1 MANNIGPKIAID
13 GEAEFRRQIQR
24 INNQAKELASEMKAV
39 TASFTKN
46 TTAQERATATSAALT
61 KQIQT
66 QKDRIAALNN
76 YYSEGQKKLSD
87 LEKAMQDAVK
97 AHGADSKEA
106 IRAAKAYDEE
116 AAALSK
122 YKVQINN
129 ATAELGKM
137 ENELAESTDA
147 SDDLGDSL
155 EDAGGSAFSFGD
167 ALKANV
173 LSQAI
178 VDGVKRIADA
188 IKDMAGEFI
197 DAAAT
202 VKAENS
208 QFEQTFGD
216 MGQAASQAIGRVADE
231 SGILQTRLNG
241 AGTKIYAFAKA
252 SGGNAAESLDIMER
266 ALQAAADSAAYYD
279 RSLED
284 TVESLQSF
292 LKGNYENDA
301 ALGLSATE
309 ATRNA
314 KAMELFG
321 QKFNDL
327 TEIQKQDTLL
337 SMVEDAQELSGAM
350 GQAAREADGWENVQG
365 NLNEAWRQFQAE
377 AGAPL
382 LEALIPIIQQITDAL
397 VEWTQSIDWDSF
409 ARGIGDTF
417 DFVKGAFDGVVHA
430 VDWKS
435 FGETI
440 RKAFDRVSDAVA
452 HIADSIDWEW
462 FGETINN
469 LINAVLDNGPLIITL
484 IGGIATGFAAW
495 NFLSTINGVVEAVK
509 AFKTANETAST
520 AQALL
525 NAVVKAN
532 PFVLLASLV
541 AAVVGALATLFL
553 TNEDFRNSCIE
564 AWEAIKEM
572 AGDLV
577 NAIVVFFTE
586 TIPDAFWALV
596 DILGQW
602 CQAVADFFTVTIPG
616 ILNAFSGF
624 LNGVFAAD
632 WANVFGPVL
641 GGVMNG
647 FFHTLSEIWE
657 SIKRIFNGVVE
668 FVKGVFTGDWQRAWQ
683 GVVDIF
689 GGIFDGIKAAAKA
702 PLNALIGLLNGAIG
716 AINRLI
722 SGFNGI
728 GFTMPKWLGG
738 GSFHPNIPTIP
749 SIPYLAEGGT
759 VRSGYAI
766 VGEAGP
772 ELLRVG
778 PNGTRVTPLS
788 PGERAQ
794 GLGFGGITINVYGAE
809 GQDVNVLA
817 DIVSRRLETK
827 VQQIAGA
834 WV

>member
-1 MANNIGPKIAID
+1 MANNIGPKIEIE

-24 INNQAKELASEMKAV
+24 INDQAKELASEMKAV
-39 TASFTKN
+39 TASFTRN
-46 TTAQERATATSAALT
+46 TTAQERAAATSAALT

-76 YYSEGQKKLSD
+76 YYSEGQKKLSE

-97 AHGADSKEA
+97 AHGEDSKEA
-106 IRAAKAYDEE
+106 IRAANAYDDE

-129 ATAELGKM
+129 ATAELNKM
-137 ENELAESTDA
+137 ENELAESADA

-178 VDGVKRIADA
+178 VDGVRKLAEGFKRIAETAISYNADIEKYTVALATALGDETKAAETLAKIREDAARTPYSVDALVQANQLLISSTRNAEGSRETILALTDA
-188 IKDMAGEFI
+188 ISATGGGNDELLRMAQNLQQISNAGKATEQDIKQFAMAGI
-197 DAAAT
+197 DIYGILSDYTGKSVEECQELEVSYELLNEALI
-202 VKAENS
+202 
-208 QFEQTFGD
+208 
-216 MGQAASQAIGRVADE
+216 AASQEGGRYFGANE
-231 SGILQTRLNG
+231 AQAQTLNG
-241 AGTKIYAFAKA
+241 KLSTLKDNIKDGLGTALAGMNDTLKGLI
-252 SGGNAAESLDIMER
+252 DR
-266 ALQAAADSAAYYD
+266 AL
-279 RSLED
+279 E
-284 TVESLQSF
+284 F
-292 LKGNYENDA
+292 IG
-301 ALGLSATE
+301 
-309 ATRNA
+309 
-314 KAMELFG
+314 
-321 QKFNDL
+321 
-327 TEIQKQDTLL
+327 
-337 SMVEDAQELSGAM
+337 
-350 GQAAREADGWENVQG
+350 
-365 NLNEAWRQFQAE
+365 
-377 AGAPL
+377 
-382 LEALIPIIQQITDAL
+382 
-397 VEWTQSIDWDSF
+397 SIDWSAVGESVSNALGSVQRYF
-409 ARGIGDTF
+409 EGIID
-417 DFVKGAFDGVVHA
+417 A
-430 VDWKS
+430 VDWNAFGDIVASAFGLVKDAFIGVVQAVDWNAFREMIAGFIDFVRENGS
-435 FGETI
+435 FI
-440 RKAFDRVSDAVA
+440 
-452 HIADSIDWEW
+452 IA
-462 FGETINN
+462 
-469 LINAVLDNGPLIITL
+469 L
-484 IGGIATGFAAW
+484 IGGISTGFAAW
-495 NFLSTINGVVEAVK
+495 NFLSTINGVVEAIK
-509 AFKTANETAST
+509 AFKTANEAATT
-520 AQALL
+520 AQAIL
-525 NAVVKAN
+525 NTVMNAS
-532 PFVLLASLV
+532 PFALIASLV
-541 AAVVGALATLFL
+541 AAVVGAIVTLLL

-586 TIPDAFWALV
+586 TVPDAFWALV

-632 WANVFGPVL
+632 WSNVFGPVL
-641 GGVMNG
+641 GGILNG

-668 FVKGVFTGDWQRAWQ
+668 FVKGVFTGDWSRAWQ

-722 SGFNGI
+722 AGFNGI

-738 GSFHPNIPTIP
+738 GSWHPNLPTIP

-772 ELLRVG
+772 ELLSVG
-778 PNGTRVTPLS
+778 PNGTRVQPLT
-788 PGERAQ
+788 PGERARGA
-794 GLGFGGITINVYGAE
+794 GLGGITINVYGAE
-809 GQDVNVLA
+809 GQDINVLA